1 MSMRRRRSISSSM
14 LVIREVDDE
23 VTDSADALAAAAR
36 ADVELDIVVV
46 VRLSGSVPVRDSRSE
61 RSTDAGWLI
70 VTVYSLTSLSPDI
83 VSSSTSFSASPSSSF
98 ASSLFSAPPS
108 DELLLL
114 ESDSITKIFLLE
126 MSYNCVNLRK

>member
-61 RSTDAGWLI
+61 SSTDAGWLI

-126 MSYNCVNLRK
+126 MSYNCVN